1 MFVRLS
7 IIISNY
13 TKATQ
18 VITYV
23 KCVKYIIIHRKSPLC
38 DKLCFG
44 NPHMTNLRTDEIV
57 FIRNLTKIGTNENIA
72 I

>member
-23 KCVKYIIIHRKSPLC
+23 KCAKYIFIGKVP
-38 DKLCFG
+38 FV
-44 NPHMTNLRTDEIV
+44 TNYVLVI
-57 FIRNLTKIGTNENIA
+57 LK
-72 I
+72 